1 MIMGFIVRGRIGLML
16 SLLLI
21 LTAVVGTVS
30 VWFVRNLAGEIERLH
45 RENLQASVHLSSAE
59 HGLWELR
66 FALPNYVL
74 ADVDSRSGITAK
86 TDELVRGVQ
95 DNLGKYQA
103 LPISPE
109 ERALVAQWDQQ
120 FDKYLRSRPGY
131 FKLVDEGKLEDAKA
145 FRARETNPPA
155 AQCVQTL
162 SSLIQIQQRLGADRA
177 QRAEADAATASRVL
191 LGLTVLVLAIGVA
204 LSRSLA
210 SYVAERVAEA
220 LRGVQHASTELETTA
235 SQQVST
241 ARELSS
247 ATAEISVTVRELVAT
262 SRQISDSARS
272 VAAIAEETGQSARTG
287 DAVVKSSQEALAT
300 MRRKVDETVNHML
313 SLGNK
318 TQQIGS
324 ILELINEL
332 AEQTNILSINARIE
346 AAGANEAGRRF
357 AVVADEIRRLADRV
371 GSSAREIRGLI
382 EEVRAAA
389 NTTVMA
395 TEGGAKAVDAG
406 TRQFD
411 EVLRTFQQ
419 IIERVNDT
427 SVAARQIELS
437 TTQQVSA
444 VEQVNVA
451 MGDVV
456 KTAKETEAGSQH
468 TLHTAEKLAGI
479 SKQLAALAGVQAQG
493 VTSLGAR
500 P

>member
-1 MIMGFIVRGRIGLML
+1 MGFIVRGRIGLLL
-16 SLLLI
+16 SLLLV
-21 LTAVVGTVS
+21 LTAVVGFTGFWFIRSLSEDVS
-30 VWFVRNLAGEIERLH
+30 HLYQ
-45 RENLQASVHLSSAE
+45 ENLEASSRLSKAE
-59 HGLWELR
+59 RGLWELR

-74 ADVDSRSGITAK
+74 SDGATRNRINSSADD
-86 TDELVRGVQ
+86 LVRDVEE
-95 DNLGKYQA
+95 NLKAYKA

-109 ERALVAQWDQQ
+109 ERAVLVQWDDQ
-120 FDKYLRSRPGY
+120 FARYLRARPRY
-131 FKLVDEGKLEDAKA
+131 FALVDEGKLDEAKEY
-145 FRARETNPPA
+145 RARETNVPA
-155 AQCVQTL
+155 AESVRLL
-162 SSLIQIQQRLGADRA
+162 SSMIEMQQRIGTERGS
-177 QRAEADAATASRVL
+177 RSEAASVTASRVL
-191 LGLTVLVLAIGVA
+191 IGLVIAALVLGVA
-204 LSRSLA
+204 LSGSLA
-210 SYVAERVAEA
+210 RHVAERVAEA

-235 SQQVST
+235 TQQVDA

-247 ATAEISVTVRELVAT
+247 ATAEISVTIRELVAT
-262 SRQISDSARS
+262 SRQISDSARN
-272 VAAIAEETGQSARTG
+272 VATIAEETGQSARSG
-287 DAVVKSSQEALAT
+287 DALVKRSQEALVT
-300 MRRKVDETVNHML
+300 MRQKVDETVSHML
-313 SLGNK
+313 TLGSK
-318 TQQIGS
+318 SQQIGG

-346 AAGANEAGRRF
+346 AAGASEAGRRF

-395 TEGGAKAVDAG
+395 TEDGSKAVDAG

-411 EVLRTFQQ
+411 EVLKTFQQ

-451 MGDVV
+451 MADVV
-456 KTAKETEAGSQH
+456 KTAKETETTSQH
-468 TLHTAEKLAGI
+468 TLQTAEKLAGI
-479 SKQLAALAGVQAQG
+479 SKQLAALAGSQAIVLPG
-493 VTSLGAR
+493 VGGK